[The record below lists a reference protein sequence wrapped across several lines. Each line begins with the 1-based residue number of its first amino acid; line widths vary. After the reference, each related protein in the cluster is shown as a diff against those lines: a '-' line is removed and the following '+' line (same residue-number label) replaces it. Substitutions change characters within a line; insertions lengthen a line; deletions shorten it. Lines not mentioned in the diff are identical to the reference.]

1 MSNFLQFTVFG
12 IMLGAGYAIAATGL
26 VVTYTTSGVFNF
38 AQGAV
43 GMIAAFGYWELV
55 SAHHQPTWAALLI
68 VLILGASVTGAFVER
83 VLMRRLHGAS
93 AERPVMVTLGLMV
106 ILTGVAT
113 VVWSPTV
120 QRSVNP
126 QINGQFHLVGI
137 NIQNQYVLIIG
148 VAIAVAIGLRLLFYS
163 TRTGYALRAVVDDP
177 ELLSMA
183 GVSPNR
189 MSQYGWILG
198 FFMAA
203 LSGVLLAPTQT
214 TGISIVSFTL
224 LVVSGYAAA
233 IVGRLKS
240 IAVTFAA
247 AIGIGL
253 AENYILNYENS
264 ILNHL
269 HLHPSQ
275 GTVSDVNV
283 ALPMIFLFL
292 ALVTLPSVR
301 LRAAGRLTSMRAPRV
316 AGGRESL
323 IGGAVFLVVAVVVA
337 VVFANNTYKGITLLT
352 LGGMVMCLAIVGLSL
367 VLVTGY
373 SGQVS
378 LCQFSFMGIGAF
390 IMGKVAG
397 GGSLAGLL
405 AATAICAALGALI
418 ALPTIRLSD
427 LYLALATFA
436 FADAV
441 AQGFFT
447 DIHVYGGGGLQIARI
462 TLPGLSF
469 GGDTAEFLLI
479 TAFFVLSAWLVLAI
493 RRSLFGRRLVA
504 VNDSP
509 AAYATVGLNIG
520 FTKVAVFAIAAG
532 MAGLAGAL
540 FGTVQ
545 QTVGTTDF
553 DIFPGIIFVL
563 FVTIWGIR
571 TVSGA
576 FLAALTY
583 VALNQIWPSSVGI
596 FAGLGV
602 ILIGRAANGILGI
615 EGLHVQLPWVK
626 GGGGGGRSTEPVPA
640 ASFGNVSVG
649 GEGSRAAS

>member
-55 SAHHQPTWAALLI
+55 SAHNQPTWAALLI
-68 VLILGASVTGAFVER
+68 VLILGASIAGAFVER

-120 QRSVNP
+120 QRTVNP
-126 QINGQFHLVGI
+126 QINGQFRLVGI
-137 NIQNQYVLIIG
+137 NIQYQYVLIIG
-148 VAIAVAIGLRLLFYS
+148 VAIAVAAGLRLLFFS
-163 TRTGYALRAVVDDP
+163 TRTGFALRAVVDDP
-177 ELLSMA
+177 ELLGMA

-203 LSGVLLAPTQT
+203 LSGVLLAPTQQ
-214 TGISIVSFTL
+214 TGISIESFTL

-233 IVGRLKS
+233 IVGRLRN
-240 IAVTFAA
+240 IPVTFAA
-247 AIGIGL
+247 AIAIGL
-253 AENYILNYENS
+253 AENYILNYIEP
-264 ILNHL
+264 HL
-269 HLHPSQ
+269 SSSLQ
-275 GTVSDVNV
+275 RDVDVS
-283 ALPMIFLFL
+283 LPMIFLFI

-301 LRAAGRLTSMRAPRV
+301 LRAVGRLTSMRAPRV
-316 AGGRESL
+316 ASGKESL
-323 IGGAVFLVVAVVVA
+323 IGGAAFLVVAVVVSVA
-337 VVFANNTYKGITLLT
+337 FANTNIKGTTLLT

-390 IMGKVAG
+390 VMGKVAG

-405 AATAICAALGALI
+405 AATAICAGIGALV

-441 AQGFFT
+441 AQGFFA
-447 DIHVYGGGGLQIARI
+447 DGSVYGSGGLQIARI
-462 TLPGLSF
+462 TLPWLSF
-469 GGDTAEFLLI
+469 GGDTAEFLLV
-479 TAFFVLSAWLVLAI
+479 TVFFVLSAWLVLAI

-532 MAGLAGAL
+532 MAGLAGGL
-540 FGTVQ
+540 YGTVQ
-545 QTVGTTDF
+545 QIVGTTDF

-583 VALNQIWPSSVGI
+583 VALNQIWPSSIGI

-615 EGLHVQLPWVK
+615 EAIHFRLPWVK
-626 GGGGGGRSTEPVPA
+626 DGGGPTGVAPTTTFGGQA
-640 ASFGNVSVG
+640 LD

>member
-55 SAHHQPTWAALLI
+55 SAHHQPTLVALLL
-68 VLILGASVTGAFVER
+68 VLILGASIAGAFVER

-106 ILTGVAT
+106 ILTGLAT

-120 QRSVNP
+120 QRTVNP
-126 QINGQFHLVGI
+126 QINGQFRLVGI
-137 NIQNQYVLIIG
+137 NIQYQYVLIIG
-148 VAIAVAIGLRLLFYS
+148 VAIAVAAGLRLLFYS

-177 ELLSMA
+177 ELLGMA

-203 LSGVLLAPTQT
+203 LSGVMLAPTQT
-214 TGISIVSFTL
+214 TGISIESMTL

-233 IVGRLKS
+233 IVGRLKH
-240 IAVTFAA
+240 IPLTFAA
-247 AIGIGL
+247 AIAIGL
-253 AENYILNYENS
+253 AENYILNYIEP
-264 ILNHL
+264 HL
-269 HLHPSQ
+269 SSSLQ
-275 GTVSDVNV
+275 RDVDVS
-283 ALPMIFLFL
+283 LPMIFLFI

-301 LRAAGRLTSMRAPRV
+301 LRAVGRLTSMRAPRV
-316 AGGRESL
+316 ASGKESL
-323 IGGAVFLVVAVVVA
+323 IGWAAFLVVAVVVSVA
-337 VVFANNTYKGITLLT
+337 FASTNIKGTTLLT

-390 IMGKVAG
+390 VMGKVAG
-397 GGSLAGLL
+397 GGSLVGLL
-405 AATAICAALGALI
+405 AATAICAGIGALV

-441 AQGFFT
+441 AQGFFA
-447 DIHVYGGGGLQIARI
+447 DGSVYGSGGLQIARI
-462 TLPGLSF
+462 TVPWLSF
-469 GGDTAEFLLI
+469 GGDTAEFLLV
-479 TAFFVLSAWLVLAI
+479 TVFFVLSAWLVLAI

-532 MAGLAGAL
+532 MAGLAGGL
-540 FGTVQ
+540 YGTVQ
-545 QTVGTTDF
+545 QIVGTTDF

-583 VALNQIWPSSVGI
+583 VALNQIWPSSIGI

-615 EGLHVQLPWVK
+615 EAIHFRLPWVK
-626 GGGGGGRSTEPVPA
+626 DGGGPTGVAPTTTFGGQA
-640 ASFGNVSVG
+640 LD

>member
-55 SAHHQPTWAALLI
+55 SAHHQPTLVALLL
-68 VLILGASVTGAFVER
+68 VLILGASIAGAFVER

-106 ILTGVAT
+106 ILTGLAT

-120 QRSVNP
+120 QRTVNP
-126 QINGQFHLVGI
+126 QINGQFRLVGI
-137 NIQNQYVLIIG
+137 NIQYQYVLIIG
-148 VAIAVAIGLRLLFYS
+148 VAIAVAAGLRLLFYS

-177 ELLSMA
+177 ELLGMA

-203 LSGVLLAPTQT
+203 LSGVMLAPTKT
-214 TGISIVSFTL
+214 TGISIESMTL

-233 IVGRLKS
+233 IVGRLKH
-240 IAVTFAA
+240 IPLTFAA
-247 AIGIGL
+247 AIAIGL
-253 AENYILNYENS
+253 AENYILNYIEP
-264 ILNHL
+264 HL
-269 HLHPSQ
+269 SSSLQ
-275 GTVSDVNV
+275 RDVDVS
-283 ALPMIFLFL
+283 LPMIFLFI

-301 LRAAGRLTSMRAPRV
+301 LRAVGRLTSMRAPRV
-316 AGGRESL
+316 ASGKESL
-323 IGGAVFLVVAVVVA
+323 IGGAAFLVVAVVVSVA
-337 VVFANNTYKGITLLT
+337 FASTNIKGTTLLT

-390 IMGKVAG
+390 VMGKVAG

-405 AATAICAALGALI
+405 AATAVCAGIGALV

-441 AQGFFT
+441 AQGFFA
-447 DIHVYGGGGLQIARI
+447 DGSVYGSGGLQIARI

-469 GGDTAEFLLI
+469 GGDTAEFLLV
-479 TAFFVLSAWLVLAI
+479 TVFFVVSAWLVLAI

-532 MAGLAGAL
+532 MAGLAGGL
-540 FGTVQ
+540 YGTVQ
-545 QTVGTTDF
+545 QIVGTTDF

-583 VALNQIWPSSVGI
+583 VALNQIWPSSIGI

-615 EGLHVQLPWVK
+615 EAIHVRLPWVK
-626 GGGGGGRSTEPVPA
+626 DGGATTGEAPTRT
-640 ASFGNVSVG
+640 FGSLALG